1 MKNVL
6 NKEKKRTKKLKRYNI
21 DNYSTM
27 SYIKKDNKYEKTFI
41 EKNTQWFVIEILRTH
56 LAGTG
61 VMLLRITGASELG
74 RQGGHVPTHF
84 FS

>member
-1 MKNVL
+1 MSVSMIIIVLKVWAENELRILQLLQYYPTRLKNVL

-41 EKNTQWFVIEILRTH
+41 EKIFETLNY
-56 LAGTG
+56 
-61 VMLLRITGASELG
+61 RII
-74 RQGGHVPTHF
+74 
-84 FS
+84 